1 MSTELKLAVP
11 TIGSTLGRKQQAEF
25 STYKIYMAPAVEG
38 GNPTWFSNISFLKEN
53 KVTGEEYLQGLI
65 DNGLLHSFVSA
76 ETEIE
81 RTQVSS
87 NDIAKMFAK
96 LKV

>member
-1 MSTELKLAVP
+1 MSTELRLAVP
-11 TIGSTLGRKQQAEF
+11 TTGSTLGRRQPEF
-25 STYKIYMAPAVEG
+25 STYKIYMAPAIEG
-38 GNPTWFSNISFLKEN
+38 GNPVWFSNMSFLKEN
-53 KVTGEEYLQGLI
+53 QETGKEYLQGLI

-87 NDIAKMFAK
+87 SDIANIFAK
-96 LKV
+96 LKA